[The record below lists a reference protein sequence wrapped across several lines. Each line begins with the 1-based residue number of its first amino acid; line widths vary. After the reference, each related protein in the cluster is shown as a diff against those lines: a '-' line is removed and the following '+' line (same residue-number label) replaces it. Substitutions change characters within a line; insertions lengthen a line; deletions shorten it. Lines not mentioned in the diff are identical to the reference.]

1 MPSYDTI
8 GELFT
13 AHRVAQ
19 ELTQQE
25 LASLASCGVS
35 TVSRLEL
42 DGSVPRAMNLA
53 KLALVLHVTPEQ
65 LEAFGQDLAA
75 DTLRRSLDGHTLNL
89 RAAYA
94 ALVDVEIT
102 LNKLGFDVMLSQP
115 ETGVLVL
122 RCETAKRSLDT
133 DSLRSASALVPF
145 TSR

>member
-1 MPSYDTI
+1 MPTHATI

-25 LASLASCGVS
+25 LATMAGCGVS

-42 DGSVPRAMNLA
+42 DGSIPRAMNLS

-75 DTLRRSLDGHTLNL
+75 DTLRRNRDGHALNL
-89 RAAYA
+89 RTAYA

-115 ETGVLVL
+115 DAGVLVL
-122 RCETAKRSLDT
+122 RCEAAKRSHDT
-133 DSLRSASALVPF
+133 ESLRSALVPF